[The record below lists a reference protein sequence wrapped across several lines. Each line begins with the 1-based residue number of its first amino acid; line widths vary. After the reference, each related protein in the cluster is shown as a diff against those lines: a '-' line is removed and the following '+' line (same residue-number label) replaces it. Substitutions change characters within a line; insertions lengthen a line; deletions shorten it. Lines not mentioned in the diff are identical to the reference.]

1 MLRHILVAT
10 DFSENAHNA
19 LRYAVQLAVDV
30 KAKLTL
36 LHVTEPEAFLAQT
49 PGDLMDQ
56 IWKEVE
62 AGVMKEMEQS
72 LRKIR
77 EELPDLEMPGVRK
90 EMRSGLVADA
100 ILMAADDLQAD
111 LIVAGSHG
119 YAGIKDLFFGNHTAS
134 LVSKSERPLLVVPG
148 SYSYQGIRKMAY
160 AIDFQS
166 IDDTALQTLVELKEE
181 LGATLEIVHVDV
193 EEGKAAPAEVEN
205 FTRLVQRLFGQAH
218 IRYEFLEGKSP
229 VAALIGYMERSDA
242 DLLAM
247 KHRHRNFLAM
257 ILGRSVSKD
266 LLKVANLPIL
276 VFES

>member
-1 MLRHILVAT
+1 MLSHILVAT

-62 AGVMKEMEQS
+62 AGVMKEMEHALQ
-72 LRKIR
+72 KIR

-134 LVSKSERPLLVVPG
+134 LVSKSERPLLIVPG
-148 SYSYQGIRKMAY
+148 TYSYQGIRKMAY
-160 AIDFQS
+160 AIDFRS

-181 LGATLEIVHVDV
+181 LGSTLEIVHVDV
-193 EEGKAAPAEVEN
+193 EEGKAAPVELEN
-205 FTRLVQRLFGQAH
+205 FTKLVQRLFGQAH
-218 IRYEFLEGKSP
+218 IRYEFLEGENP

-247 KHRHRNFLAM
+247 KHRHRNFLGL

-266 LLKVANLPIL
+266 LLKVASLPIL

>member
-1 MLRHILVAT
+1 MLSHILVAT

-62 AGVMKEMEQS
+62 AGVMKEMEHALQ
-72 LRKIR
+72 KIR

-134 LVSKSERPLLVVPG
+134 LVSKSERPLLIVPG
-148 SYSYQGIRKMAY
+148 TYSYQGIRKMAY
-160 AIDFQS
+160 AIDFRS

-181 LGATLEIVHVDV
+181 LGSTLEIVHVDV
-193 EEGKAAPAEVEN
+193 EEGKAAPAELEN
-205 FTRLVQRLFGQAH
+205 FTKLVQRLFGQAH
-218 IRYEFLEGKSP
+218 IRYEFLEGESP

-247 KHRHRNFLAM
+247 KHRHRHFLGL

-266 LLKVANLPIL
+266 LLKVASLPIL